1 MRSCHILHRV
11 MQINRYLLYNIM
23 NEKII
28 FFKLNLHHTITCY
41 TEEREEEKGKKNYN
55 INKNIY

>member
-41 TEEREEEKGKKNYN
+41 TEEREEEKGKK
-55 INKNIY
+55 KL